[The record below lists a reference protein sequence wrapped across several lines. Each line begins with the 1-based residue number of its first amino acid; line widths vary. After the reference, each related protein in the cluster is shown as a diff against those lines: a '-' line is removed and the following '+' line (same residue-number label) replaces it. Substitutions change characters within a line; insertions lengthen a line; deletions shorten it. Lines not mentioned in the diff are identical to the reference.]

1 MKITKLIAAL
11 IVLTMVATPVLSY
24 AKAGGRSGGGSSG
37 GSSRSGGMTY
47 GSEGSRGSRTFDN
60 NGYKPIERSTTPQ
73 TAPQPTARPAPAP
86 AVPPQPVGQPSFFQR
101 HPILTG
107 LAAGFAGS
115 WVGHMLFGANNSL
128 AGQAGAGTEGAD
140 AGTGSMWPLI
150 LLLAFGGLAVYYFT
164 KMRRPSVATTEPAFE
179 RSALAPETASFA
191 SGSMVGTLQPGAIVS
206 SEDASKFRQ
215 MLVDVQA
222 AWSKQD
228 LDALKRLTTPEML
241 HYFSE
246 ALSENTSKEVED
258 HVEDVGVQQADVRE
272 AWTEDSKN
280 YATVLLRWT
289 ARDYT
294 VSLTKRRGEPGY
306 LTDGDDQKPADAA
319 EAWTFMRYQGGEW
332 LLSAIQQVE

>member
-24 AKAGGRSGGGSSG
+24 AKAGGRSSGGSSG
-37 GSSRSGGMTY
+37 GSSQ
-47 GSEGSRGSRTFDN
+47 GSRGSRTFDN

-73 TAPQPTARPAPAP
+73 TAPQSTARPAPSP

-115 WVGHMLFGANNSL
+115 WIGHMLFGANNSL
-128 AGQAGAGTEGAD
+128 AGQAGAEGAD

-164 KMRRPSVATTEPAFE
+164 KMRRPSVATTGPAFE
-179 RSALAPETASFA
+179 RSALAPETAPLVTGPMA
-191 SGSMVGTLQPGAIVS
+191 GTLQPGTVVS
-206 SEDASKFRQ
+206 SEDESKFRQ

-241 HYFSE
+241 HYFSD
-246 ALSENTSKEVED
+246 ALSENTSKEIENR
-258 HVEDVGVQQADVRE
+258 VEDVGVQQADVRE
-272 AWTEDSKN
+272 AWTEDSKD

-294 VSLTKRRGEPGY
+294 VSLTKQRGEPGY
-306 LTDGDDQKPADAA
+306 LADGDDQKPADAA
-319 EAWTFMRYQGGEW
+319 EAWTFMRYQGGKW

>member
-1 MKITKLIAAL
+1 MLMKITKLIAAL

-24 AKAGGRSGGGSSG
+24 AKAGGRSSGGSSG
-37 GSSRSGGMTY
+37 GSSQ
-47 GSEGSRGSRTFDN
+47 GSRGSRTFDN

-73 TAPQPTARPAPAP
+73 TAPQSTARPAPAP

-115 WVGHMLFGANNSL
+115 WIGHMLFGANNSL
-128 AGQAGAGTEGAD
+128 AGQAGAEGTD

-150 LLLAFGGLAVYYFT
+150 LLLAFVGLAVYYFT
-164 KMRRPSVATTEPAFE
+164 KMRRPSVATTGPAFE
-179 RSALAPETASFA
+179 RSALASETAPFA
-191 SGSMVGTLQPGAIVS
+191 AGPMAGTLQPGAVVS

-246 ALSENTSKEVED
+246 ALSENTSKEVEN
-258 HVEDVGVQQADVRE
+258 HVEDVGVQQADIRE
-272 AWTEDSKN
+272 AWTEDSKD

-306 LTDGDDQKPADAA
+306 LADGDDQKPTDAA
-319 EAWTFMRYQGGEW
+319 EAWTFMRYQGGKW

>member
-24 AKAGGRSGGGSSG
+24 AKAGGRSSGGSSG
-37 GSSRSGGMTY
+37 GSSQ
-47 GSEGSRGSRTFDN
+47 GSRGSRTFDN

-73 TAPQPTARPAPAP
+73 TAPTPAARPAPAP
-86 AVPPQPVGQPSFFQR
+86 AMPPQTAAQPSFFQQ

-115 WVGHMLFGANNSL
+115 WIGHMLFGANNSL
-128 AGQAGAGTEGAD
+128 AGQAGAEGAD

-150 LLLAFGGLAVYYFT
+150 LLLAFGALAVYYFT
-164 KMRRPSVATTEPAFE
+164 KMRRPSVATTGPAFE
-179 RSALAPETASFA
+179 RSALAPEAAPFA
-191 SGSMVGTLQPGAIVS
+191 AGPMAGTLQPGAVVS
-206 SEDASKFRQ
+206 SEDESKFRQ

-241 HYFSE
+241 HYFSD
-246 ALSENTSKEVED
+246 ALSENTSKEIENR
-258 HVEDVGVQQADVRE
+258 VEDVGVQQADVRE
-272 AWTEDSKN
+272 TWTEDSKD

-306 LTDGDDQKPADAA
+306 LVDGDDQKPTDAA
-319 EAWTFMRYQGGEW
+319 EAWTFMRYRGGKW

>member
-24 AKAGGRSGGGSSG
+24 AKAGGRSSGGSSG
-37 GSSRSGGMTY
+37 GSSQ
-47 GSEGSRGSRTFDN
+47 GSRGSRTFDN
-60 NGYKPIERSTTPQ
+60 NGYKPIERSTTTQ
-73 TAPQPTARPAPAP
+73 TAPQSSARPAPAP
-86 AVPPQPVGQPSFFQR
+86 AVAPQPVGQPSFFQR

-115 WVGHMLFGANNSL
+115 WIGHMLFGANNSL
-128 AGQAGAGTEGAD
+128 AGQAGAEGAD

-150 LLLAFGGLAVYYFT
+150 LLLAFGGLAFYYFT
-164 KMRRPSVATTEPAFE
+164 KMRRPSVATTGPAFE
-179 RSALAPETASFA
+179 RSALAPETAPFA
-191 SGSMVGTLQPGAIVS
+191 AGPMAGTLQPGAVVS
-206 SEDASKFRQ
+206 SEDESRFRQ

-241 HYFSE
+241 HYFSD
-246 ALSENTSKEVED
+246 ALSENTSKEIENR
-258 HVEDVGVQQADVRE
+258 VEDVGVQQADVRE
-272 AWTEDSKN
+272 TWTEDSKN

-294 VSLTKRRGEPGY
+294 VSLTKQRGEHGY
-306 LTDGDDQKPADAA
+306 LSDGDDQKPAEAS
-319 EAWTFMRYQGGEW
+319 EAWTFMRYQGGKW

>member
-1 MKITKLIAAL
+1 MKITRLIAVL
-11 IVLTMVATPVLSY
+11 TVLTMVATPVLSY
-24 AKAGGRSGGGSSG
+24 AKAGGGRSGGGSSQ
-37 GSSRSGGMTY
+37 
-47 GSEGSRGSRTFDN
+47 GSRGSRTFDN

-73 TAPQPTARPAPAP
+73 TAVSPAPVP

-115 WVGHMLFGANNSL
+115 WLGHMLFGANNSL
-128 AGQAGAGTEGAD
+128 AAGAEGAD
-140 AGTGSMWPLI
+140 AGAGSMWPLI
-150 LLLAFGGLAVYYFT
+150 LLLAFGALAVYYFT
-164 KMRRPSVATTEPAFE
+164 KMRRPSVATTGPAFE
-179 RSALAPETASFA
+179 RSALASETAPSA
-191 SGSMVGTLQPGAIVS
+191 GGPMAGTLQLGTVVS
-206 SEDASKFRQ
+206 SEDESKFRQ

-241 HYFSE
+241 HYFSD
-246 ALSENTSKEVED
+246 ALSENVSAEVEN

-272 AWTEDSKN
+272 AWTEDSKD
-280 YATVLLRWT
+280 YATMLLRWK

-294 VSLTKRRGEPGY
+294 VSLAKRKGEPGY
-306 LTDGDDQKPADAA
+306 LIDGDDQKPTEAA
-319 EAWTFMRYQGGEW
+319 EAWTFMRYRGGKW

>member
-24 AKAGGRSGGGSSG
+24 AKAGGRSSGGSSG
-37 GSSRSGGMTY
+37 GSSQ
-47 GSEGSRGSRTFDN
+47 GSRGSRTFDN

-73 TAPQPTARPAPAP
+73 TAPQSTARPAPAP
-86 AVPPQPVGQPSFFQR
+86 AVPPQPAAQPSFFQR

-115 WVGHMLFGANNSL
+115 WIGHMLFGANNSL
-128 AGQAGAGTEGAD
+128 AGQAGAEGAD

-164 KMRRPSVATTEPAFE
+164 KMRRPSVATAGPAFE
-179 RSALAPETASFA
+179 RSALAPETAPFA
-191 SGSMVGTLQPGAIVS
+191 GGPMAGTLQPGTVVS
-206 SEDASKFRQ
+206 SEDESKFRQ

-241 HYFSE
+241 HYFSD
-246 ALSENTSKEVED
+246 ALSENTSKEVEN

-306 LTDGDDQKPADAA
+306 LADGDDQKPAEAS
-319 EAWTFMRYQGGEW
+319 EAWTFMRYQGGKW